1 MGNIETKINRSAS
14 RKRNYIAKRMKEN
27 TNFHKKIHEDKIKKD
42 KKPKPWEYLYDE
54 DEEST

>member
-42 KKPKPWEYLYDE
+42 KKPKPWEYLDE
-54 DEEST
+54 VEEST